1 MCVFCGLFTTSD
13 THGNR
18 SRLGGL
24 PRQPHE
30 PRSPDLTGRE
40 RGKGRGLSSSPKPC
54 WSLCH
59 SLGDWEGALVLGL
72 AMARAQGRT
81 EEYACSLLG
90 CLVGTGCCWGCG
102 GLGHS
107 QTRPPDAPWCGHCKA
122 LAPEYSKAA
131 ALLAAESMAVTLAKV
146 DGPAQP
152 ELAEEFGV
160 TEYPTLKFFHH
171 GNRTHPEEYTGPR
184 EAEGI
189 VEWLRRRVGPSARRL
204 EDEEGAQALIDAWDL
219 VVIGFFQDLQDEDVA
234 TFLALAR
241 DALDMTFGL
250 TDRPQ
255 LFQQFGL
262 TKDTVV
268 LFKKF
273 DEGRADFPVDEE
285 LGLDVGDLSRFLVT
299 HSMHLVTEFNSQTS
313 PKIFAARILNH
324 LLLFLNQSL
333 AAHRELLPGFGEA
346 APRFRGQVLFV
357 VVDVDAD
364 NEHVLQYFG
373 LKAEAAPTLRL
384 VNVETTKKYAPA
396 DGDPVTAASVT
407 AFCHAVLSGQVKPYL
422 LSQEV
427 PPDWDQR
434 PVKTLVGKN
443 FEQVAFDE
451 TKNVFVKFYAPWC
464 THCKEMAPAWEA
476 LAEKYKDHEDIIIAE
491 LDATAN
497 ELDAFTVHGFP
508 TLKYFPAGPGRKVL
522 EYKSSRDLETLSKF
536 LDNGGELPTE
546 EPPEELAA
554 PSPEPPTNSTVG
566 SKEEL

>member
-1 MCVFCGLFTTSD
+1 M
-13 THGNR
+13 
-18 SRLGGL
+18 SRQLL
-24 PRQPHE
+24 PVLLLLLLRASCPWGQE
-30 PRSPDLTGRE
+30 QGARSPSEEPPEEEIPKEDGILV
-40 RGKGRGLSSSPKPC
+40 LSR
-54 WSLCH
+54 H
-59 SLGDWEGALVLGL
+59 TLGL
-72 AMARAQGRT
+72 ALREHPA
-81 EEYACSLLG
+81 LL
-90 CLVGTGCCWGCG
+90 VEFY
-102 GLGHS
+102 
-107 QTRPPDAPWCGHCKA
+107 APWCGHCQA

-131 ALLAAESMAVTLAKV
+131 AVLAAESTVVTLAKV
-146 DGPAQP
+146 DGPAQR

-160 TEYPTLKFFHH
+160 TEYPTLKFFRN

-184 EAEGI
+184 DAEGI
-189 VEWLRRRVGPSARRL
+189 AEWLRRRVGPSAMRL
-204 EDEEGAQALIDAWDL
+204 EDEAAAQALIGGRDL

-234 TFLALAR
+234 TFLALAQ
-241 DALDMTFGL
+241 DALDITFGL

-255 LFQQFGL
+255 LFEQFGL

-299 HSMHLVTEFNSQTS
+299 HSMRLVTEFNSQTS
-313 PKIFAARILNH
+313 AKIFAARILNH
-324 LLLFLNQSL
+324 LLLFVNQTL
-333 AAHRELLPGFGEA
+333 AAHRELLAGFGEA

-357 VVDVDAD
+357 VVDVAAD

-384 VNVETTKKYAPA
+384 VNLETTKKYAPV
-396 DGDPVTAASVT
+396 DGGPVTAASIT
-407 AFCHAVLSGQVKPYL
+407 AFCHAVLNGQVKSYL
-422 LSQEV
+422 LSQEI
-427 PPDWDQR
+427 PPGWDQR

-476 LAEKYKDHEDIIIAE
+476 LAEKYQDHEDIIIAE

-497 ELDAFTVHGFP
+497 ELEAFVVHSFP
-508 TLKYFPAGPGRKVL
+508 TLKYFPAGPGRKVI
-522 EYKSSRDLETLSKF
+522 EYKSTRDLETFSKF
-536 LDNGGELPTE
+536 LDNGGVLPME
-546 EPPEELAA
+546 EPPEEPAA
-554 PSPEPPTNSTVG
+554 PFPEPPANSTME